1 MYFRLYSPTAS
12 SGSKTYTGH
21 YEQFELP
28 DTNVG
33 RTDNAGYAI
42 LTAKHAV
49 TIAQGGTGATT
60 RLGALAALTGERVGT
75 DTEFFLTITT
85 NWKKGGYCSVA
96 DAKTVLGIT
105 GTQYGSNH
113 MGWKKVSIT
122 LTNGAGSVACTGVTA
137 DSVVQATRV
146 GTYSDT
152 SGGYSTHIGA
162 AESNAGNIK
171 VFSTATG
178 TVTWNVYLWWS
189 KTATGG

>member
-12 SGSKTYTGH
+12 SGSTTYTEH

-28 DTNVG
+28 STNIG
-33 RTDNAGYAI
+33 RTDNAGYVI
-42 LTAKHAV
+42 LTSKNAV
-49 TIAQGGTGATT
+49 TIAQGGTGSTT
-60 RLGALAALTGERVGT
+60 RLGALAALTSENVGT
-75 DTEFFLTITT
+75 STEFFLTITR
-85 NWKKGGYCSVA
+85 NWTKGGYCNVA

-152 SGGYSTHIGA
+152 SGGYSAIGA
-162 AESNAGNIK
+162 AGSNAGNIK

-178 TVTWNVYLWWS
+178 TVTWSTYLWWS